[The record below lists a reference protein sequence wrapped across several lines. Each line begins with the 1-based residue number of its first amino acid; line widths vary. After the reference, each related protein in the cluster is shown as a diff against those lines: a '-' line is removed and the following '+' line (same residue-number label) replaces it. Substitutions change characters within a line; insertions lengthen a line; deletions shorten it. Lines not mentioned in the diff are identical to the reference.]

1 MGLGRPR
8 SHLQAGVSFVADII
22 LINPTSCPVQEEA
35 WDLADR
41 VVIFNR
47 GRVEQEGTPA
57 DITEHPNSPFVM
69 DFTGETQ
76 HLPST
81 CQVGCTASR

>member
-1 MGLGRPR
+1 ML
-8 SHLQAGVSFVADII
+8 LAGMNFFLTRHEVFWS
-22 LINPTSCPVQEEA
+22 QEEA

-41 VVIFNR
+41 VVIYNR

-57 DITEHPNSPFVM
+57 DITENPNSPFVM

>member
-1 MGLGRPR
+1 ML
-8 SHLQAGVSFVADII
+8 LAGMNFFLTRHEVFWS
-22 LINPTSCPVQEEA
+22 QEEA

-69 DFTGETQ
+69 DFTGETP

-81 CQVGCTASR
+81 CQVGCTA

>member
-1 MGLGRPR
+1 ML
-8 SHLQAGVSFVADII
+8 LAGMNFFLTRHEVFWS
-22 LINPTSCPVQEEA
+22 QEEA

-41 VVIFNR
+41 VVIYNR